1 MMGPHSKIK
10 VIVLLAFCEKYDSPF
25 VIDVIFPDS
34 DTNEETNDFLNNL
47 IYNNNNNNNN
57 NDDIN
62 DINENIFEITDNIV
76 DAQSHTYDHKKAAKD
91 YVYRLKLLGIQ
102 KHQIVGSMGDTA
114 NFNGAVA
121 KFMNVPQY

>member
-1 MMGPHSKIK
+1 MEGNQILFDNIKDKLKDKFICLIHDGATFQDIK

-62 DINENIFEITDNIV
+62 DINENIFEI
-76 DAQSHTYDHKKAAKD
+76 SYFK
-91 YVYRLKLLGIQ
+91 
-102 KHQIVGSMGDTA
+102 
-114 NFNGAVA
+114 
-121 KFMNVPQY
+121 